1 GPRTAG
7 ARGRRRLRALAQG
20 QPRLRRLPAE
30 PARAAQD
37 AGAAGMSERRRF
49 RVSVQDVLVVGLA
62 GVVIAQAVLFIRME
76 RGRPPEIV
84 TVGVRQITQE
94 YVAGL
99 ATSEMSPEEARIR
112 TELYL
117 AVAQDTIRR
126 MSVDKDVLVV
136 ARECVLAGEHADLT
150 AQA

>member
-1 GPRTAG
+1 
-7 ARGRRRLRALAQG
+7 
-20 QPRLRRLPAE
+20 
-30 PARAAQD
+30 
-37 AGAAGMSERRRF
+37 MSERRRF
-49 RVSVQDVLVVGLA
+49 RVTVQDVLVVALA
-62 GVVIAQAVLFIRME
+62 CVVIAQAVLFIRME

-84 TVGVRQITQE
+84 TVGVRQITQQ

-150 AQA
+150 AQASKAVKAAFDAATRQAEARRVR